1 LILYNINVKEDKI
14 MSKKVKHII
23 SLVFAAIALAVGV
36 AVVVL
41 SILDEG
47 VTTNEMIKLLGIA
60 VFCLGILAINNVSK
74 EK

>member
-1 LILYNINVKEDKI
+1 
-14 MSKKVKHII
+14 MSKNVKHII
-23 SLVFAAIALAVGV
+23 SLIFAAIALAMGV

-74 EK
+74 TE

>member
-1 LILYNINVKEDKI
+1 
-14 MSKKVKHII
+14 MSKKARHII
-23 SLVFAAIALAVGV
+23 SLVFAAIALAMGV

-47 VTTNEMIKLLGIA
+47 VTTNEMIKMLGIA
-60 VFCLGILAINNVSK
+60 VFCLGILAVNNISK

>member
-1 LILYNINVKEDKI
+1 

>member
-1 LILYNINVKEDKI
+1 
-14 MSKKVKHII
+14 MSKKVRHII
-23 SLVFAAIALAVGV
+23 SLVFAAIALAMGV

-47 VTTNEMIKLLGIA
+47 VTTNEMIKMLGIA
-60 VFCLGILAINNVSK
+60 VFCLGILAVNNISK